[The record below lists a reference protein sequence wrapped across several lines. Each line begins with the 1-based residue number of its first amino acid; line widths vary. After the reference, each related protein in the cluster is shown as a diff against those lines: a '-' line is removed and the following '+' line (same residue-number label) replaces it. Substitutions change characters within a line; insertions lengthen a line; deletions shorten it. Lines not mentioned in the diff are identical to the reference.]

1 MRPARLVAAGA
12 ALLAAVGLAAV
23 AVPAGPL
30 AVDRS
35 WAEAMRDLRTP
46 FLTHV
51 ALVFDA
57 LGHGVWWLLPL
68 LAVAAVLAAARRF
81 LALAAFVAAET
92 LSSLATGI
100 VKAAVGRP
108 RPPAALV
115 HPVGSSFPSGHTA
128 HAAVTCVALVLLVAP
143 RRPAA
148 WAAAALVV
156 AGMAWSRTYLQAHW
170 LSDVVAGAALGTGV
184 ALVVVG
190 ACGFWRASAK
200 I

>member
-1 MRPARLVAAGA
+1 MVAAGV
-12 ALLAAVGLAAV
+12 ALLAAAGLAAV
-23 AVPAGPL
+23 AVPSGPL

-35 WAEAMRDLRTP
+35 WSEAMHDLETP

-57 LGHGVWWLLPL
+57 LGHGVWWFLPM
-68 LAVAAVLAAARRF
+68 LAIAVVLAATRRF

-92 LSSLATGI
+92 LSSLSTGLL
-100 VKAAVGRP
+100 KAAVGRP
-108 RPPAALV
+108 RPPHGLV
-115 HPVGSSFPSGHTA
+115 HPVGSSFPSGHTS
-128 HAAVTCVALVLLVAP
+128 HAAVTCVALVLLLAP

-156 AGMAWSRTYLQAHW
+156 TGMAWSRTYLQVHW
-170 LSDVVAGAALGTGV
+170 LSDVVAGAALGAGI
-184 ALVVVG
+184 AFAVVG
-190 ACGFWRASAK
+190 ACGFWRTSAK